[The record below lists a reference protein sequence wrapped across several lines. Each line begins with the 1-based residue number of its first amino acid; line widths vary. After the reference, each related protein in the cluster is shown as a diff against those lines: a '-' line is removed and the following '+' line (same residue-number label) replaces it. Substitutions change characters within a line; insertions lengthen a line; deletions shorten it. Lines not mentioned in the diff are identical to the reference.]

1 MIEIINKY
9 GIYGKY
15 IFLIMHDYLRNIFSK
30 EKKYYAN

>member
-15 IFLIMHDYLRNIFSK
+15 IFLICMIILRNIFSK